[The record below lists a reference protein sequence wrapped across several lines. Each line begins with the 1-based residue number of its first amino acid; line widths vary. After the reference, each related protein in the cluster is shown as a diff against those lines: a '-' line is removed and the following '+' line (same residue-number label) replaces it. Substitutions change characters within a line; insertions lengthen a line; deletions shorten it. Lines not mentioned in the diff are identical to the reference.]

1 MLSRVYNRPKCP
13 QCHYRKSADD
23 FRAPGT
29 GEQLPACKQCMR
41 KSQRGGRRQWT
52 A

>member
-1 MLSRVYNRPKCP
+1 MLSRAYDRPKCP
-13 QCHYRKSADD
+13 ACQYRKSAAD
-23 FRAPGT
+23 FRDPGT

-41 KSQRGGRRQWT
+41 KSQRGGGKRWM